1 MKKAFLFASA
11 VLLAGA
17 PVVAQSVPAT
27 APVEGEGLSAGGAGI
42 VAAAFIAG
50 IVAIAVVGAS
60 SDDNPP
66 VSA

>member
-1 MKKAFLFASA
+1 MKKAFIFASA
-11 VLLAGA
+11 ALLAAA
-17 PVVAQSVPAT
+17 PVMAQSVPMI
-27 APVEGEGLSAGGAGI
+27 APAEGEGLSDTGAGI

-60 SDDNPP
+60 SDDNLP